1 MSEVHIHPAGA
12 SGPGSGEA
20 TPEATPENP
29 PALPLHP
36 SLKGK
41 TVVITGGSG
50 VLCRA
55 MALELGRQGAKVAV
69 LNRTA
74 SKGQQVAD
82 EIIAAGGAAIAVP
95 CDVTDVESVREAEKA
110 VRETYG
116 PCDILINGAGGNRKD
131 ANTTH
136 EIYRPEDAGAPDPEI
151 TTFFGLS
158 VPGFRSVFELNFIG
172 TLIPTQIFAEGMLG
186 RPGAVVLNVSS
197 MSAPSPM
204 TKVPAYSAA
213 KAAINN
219 FTQWLSVHL
228 AESGIRV
235 NAIAPGFFLTEQN
248 RNLLT
253 HSDGSLTERSHKI
266 ISHTPM
272 RRFGVPEDLLGTL
285 LWLVDDQTSGFV
297 TGTVIPVDGGFMAYS
312 GV

>member
-1 MSEVHIHPAGA
+1 MSEVNQHAAGTSEPGSSGA
-12 SGPGSGEA
+12 SNES
-20 TPEATPENP
+20 TPQGTLS
-29 PALPLHP
+29 LPIHP
-36 SLKGK
+36 SLNGK

-55 MALELGRQGAKVAV
+55 MALELGRQGARVAV

-74 SKGQQVAD
+74 EKGQQVAD
-82 EIIAAGGAAIAVP
+82 EITAAGGTAIAVP
-95 CDVTDVESVREAEKA
+95 CDVTDTESVRQAEKA
-110 VRETYG
+110 VRESFG

-131 ANTTH
+131 ANTTN
-136 EIYRPEDAGAPDPEI
+136 EIFRPEDVGQPDL

-158 VPGFRSVFELNFIG
+158 VPGFRSVFDLNFIG

-186 RPGAVVLNVSS
+186 RPGAVVLNISS

>member
-1 MSEVHIHPAGA
+1 MSEANIHAAGRA
-12 SGPGSGEA
+12 EPGSSKTSVESASQA
-20 TPEATPENP
+20 TPS
-29 PALPLHP
+29 LPIHP
-36 SLKGK
+36 SLNGK

-74 SKGQQVAD
+74 EKGQQVAD
-82 EIIAAGGAAIAVP
+82 EITAAGGTAIAVS
-95 CDVTDVESVREAEKA
+95 CDVTDVESVRQAEKA
-110 VRETYG
+110 VRESFG

-131 ANTTH
+131 ANTTN
-136 EIYRPEDAGAPDPEI
+136 EIFRPEDVGQPDL

-158 VPGFRSVFELNFIG
+158 VPGFRSVFDLNFIG
-172 TLIPTQIFAEGMLG
+172 TLIPTQVFAEGMLG

-253 HSDGSLTERSHKI
+253 HPDGSLTERSHKI